1 MKEIKFI
8 IPENGEKLSA
18 NADEL
23 HEELL
28 KLPAEM
34 YVNSISGAVGDF
46 NQWFDITMNV
56 SNDIVFGS
64 KYNMRGERTYDK
76 VPRKQE

>member
-1 MKEIKFI
+1 MEEDKKMKEIKFI

-34 YVNSISGAVGDF
+34 YVNLYHMMKSKMENSYFVSNGCISSSYISSGAVR
-46 NQWFDITMNV
+46 I
-56 SNDIVFGS
+56 
-64 KYNMRGERTYDK
+64 
-76 VPRKQE
+76 